1 MVLLPERLRARC
13 ASLRAFVHLALRA
26 ASAGSVFLL
35 RDILALVGPE
45 GPRLAVLAGHDTTLM
60 PLLDALDAWDGQWPP
75 FSSMLVIVSARGAV
89 LCHKR
94 RAAQVLQVFE
104 VEGQQMASWVY
115 NGRIVKSHSLAGLRQ
130 LVDSLSAASCEVDQ

>member
-1 MVLLPERLRARC
+1 M
-13 ASLRAFVHLALRA
+13 
-26 ASAGSVFLL
+26 FLL

-75 FSSMLVIVSARGAV
+75 FSSMLVIASSWHC

-115 NGRIVKSHSLAGLRQ
+115 NGRIVKSHSLVGLRQ
-130 LVDSLSAASCEVDQ
+130 LVDSLSAASCEVDEQTHTL